1 MKLKEHLEKEIEKT
15 GYPVEMEISTLLDEG
30 NWIVLWNDYY
40 FDYDQNVAR
49 EIDIRATPLK
59 PQKEAKQEKDIFSC
73 YPFLAIECKKSE
85 SYAWV
90 FFKRKLKL
98 GRFGF
103 EGQYLDYINA
113 WNIEERFYPVY
124 LTLLGKLHYYR
135 SKEFSRAYKQIKLQK
150 DRASSKDEIFE
161 AINQLLKYVSY
172 EIENYI
178 DVYKNGLMKI
188 MSNVF
193 FLPIIVFDGKLY
205 ESVLE
210 DKRLSLKRSNH
221 TTVLSFYRS
230 RYAPHRF
237 PFFIDV
243 VQRNYFPKFLRL
255 IEKEI
260 VLITE
265 DIKSHKRIQQEFL
278 EALEKIGRKVS
289 ED

>member
-1 MKLKEHLEKEIEKT
+1 MKLIEHLEKEIEKT

-30 NWIVLWNDYY
+30 NWLVEWNDYY

-49 EIDIRATPLK
+49 EIDVRATPFK
-59 PQKEAKQEKDIFSC
+59 SQKEEKQKEEIFSC

-98 GRFGF
+98 GKFGC

-124 LTLLGKLHYYR
+124 LTLLEKLHYYR
-135 SKEFSRAYKQIKLQK
+135 SKEFSRAYKQIKLKK
-150 DRASSKDEIFE
+150 DRVSSKDEIFE

-172 EIENYI
+172 EIEGYI
-178 DVYKNGLMKI
+178 DPYKNGLMKI

-193 FLPIIVFDGKLY
+193 FFPIIVFDGKLY
-205 ESVLE
+205 EAVLK
-210 DKRLSLKRSNH
+210 DKRLGLKRANH
-221 TTVLSFYRS
+221 TTVLSFYRP
-230 RYAPHRF
+230 RHAPHRF

-260 VLITE
+260 ELVSE
-265 DIKSHKRIQQEFL
+265 KIKSYEGIQQEFL
-278 EALEKIGRKVS
+278 ASLEKIGRKVS